1 MTTGRKIQTGL
12 IIFAVA
18 FFYFGQ
24 TNAMPLPLKI
34 VDKIV
39 GWGHDTPKT
48 ARQIDTIIIHS
59 SYNAKS
65 KDKLNVEKIIR
76 EYKRYNTSPHY
87 LIASDGAIYRLVK
100 DQDIAYHAGKSKM
113 PDGRT
118 SVNNFSIGI
127 ELINTES
134 EGPSEAQYSAL
145 ASLVNFLKS
154 QYNIKYV
161 LGHSQIAQDRKTDP
175 WNFDW
180 GKFAKESNRQ
190 NRLTLLKI
198 LASLQL
204 DRIFNLKKF

>member
-1 MTTGRKIQTGL
+1 MILNKKIQTGL
-12 IIFAVA
+12 WVLMFSAFVFAPA
-18 FFYFGQ
+18 
-24 TNAMPLPLKI
+24 NAATLKI
-34 VDKIV
+34 IDKIV
-39 GWGHDTPKT
+39 NWGHDTPKT

-59 SYNAKS
+59 SYNFQS
-65 KDKLNVEKIIR
+65 KDNFDVNKLIKI
-76 EYKRYNTSPHY
+76 YKRYNTSPHY

-134 EGPSEAQYSAL
+134 QGPNEAQYLSL
-145 ASLVNFLKS
+145 ANLVNFLKS

-161 LGHSQIAQDRKTDP
+161 LGHSQIAQERKTDP

-180 GKFAKESNRQ
+180 GKLARESNRQ
-190 NRLTLLKI
+190 NRLALLKI
-198 LASLQL
+198 LASLQP